1 MERSDL
7 CRIAGSLR
15 VYRQYSDARLPVTAG
30 ESVPADALMFEAPGH
45 DRTQLRALDGRLH
58 SGDDS
63 SASAKG

>member
-1 MERSDL
+1 VF
-7 CRIAGSLR
+7 IANILMRDYPSLF
-15 VYRQYSDARLPVTAG
+15 AG